1 MTLQDYLK
9 LKNGSDVRG
18 VALDGVENEPIT
30 LTTEA
35 AKNIAKAFCV
45 WLISRTGK
53 TKVKIAVGYDS
64 RLSAQKLCR
73 AVVKGIT
80 STGHDAVVTGL
91 STTPSMFALL
101 QDDTWEEEPC
111 HGSIVI
117 TASHL
122 PFNRNGLKFF
132 FKEGGVESEDITEIL
147 TLAADFRFAEV
158 QTKGKVIEKSYMN
171 EYALSLVEKVRKDT
185 ADEFPLAGKH
195 IIVDAGNGT
204 GGFFA
209 EKVLKPLGANTKGSQ
224 FLEPDGRFLG
234 HIPNPENEAAMK
246 SICDAV
252 KDTGA
257 ELGVIFDTD
266 ADRAAIVDQNG
277 NAINRNALIALISA
291 VLLEEKQ
298 GGMIVTDSVTSEGL
312 TKFIEQK
319 GGIHRRYKRGYKNVI
334 NEAKE
339 MSRKG
344 HYVPLAIET
353 SGHAALKENY
363 YLDDGAYLV
372 VKLLIALSNAS
383 KRGKSLQDY
392 IADLEVPAEEAEIR
406 LSFHAD
412 CDFKG
417 EGAAI
422 LKDFETYLSSYEYAN
437 ATEDNYEGV
446 RAEYDDAH
454 GAGLALLRMSL
465 HDPILPIN
473 VESRKAG
480 GTLKILKNLYRFLEK
495 YPCLDLKPLKKAI
508 EKARK
513 VLLCN
518 LKTASKENK
527 LDFLTQFDGF
537 YV

>member
-9 LKNGSDVRG
+9 LKNGTDVRG
-18 VALDGVENEPIT
+18 VVLEGVKNEPVT

-64 RLSAQKLCR
+64 RLSSQKLCR

-80 STGHDAVVTGL
+80 STGHDVVLTGL
-91 STTPSMFALL
+91 STTPSMFMLL
-101 QDDTWEEEPC
+101 TEDNAECQ
-111 HGSIVI
+111 GSIMI

-132 FKEGGVESEDITEIL
+132 SKDGGVENEDITEIL
-147 TLAADFRFAEV
+147 TIAADFRFADV
-158 QTKGKVIEKSYMN
+158 CFKGTITEKPYLDD
-171 EYALSLVEKVRKDT
+171 YALSLVEKVRKET
-185 ADEFPLAGKH
+185 GDEFPLTGKR
-195 IIVDAGNGT
+195 IILDAGNGA

-224 FLEPDGRFLG
+224 FLEPDGRFPN
-234 HIPNPENEAAMK
+234 HVPNPENKEAMQ

-252 KDTGA
+252 KESKAD
-257 ELGVIFDTD
+257 LGIIFDTD
-266 ADRAAIVDQNG
+266 ADRAAVVDQDG
-277 NAINRNALIALISA
+277 NAINRNQLIALISA
-291 VLLEEKQ
+291 ILLEEKQ

-334 NEAKE
+334 NEAQE

-372 VKLLIALSNAS
+372 VKLLIALAKAS
-383 KRGKSLQDY
+383 KKGKLLQDY
-392 IADLEVPAEEAEIR
+392 IADLEIPQEEAEVR
-406 LSFHAD
+406 LSFLPD
-412 CDFKG
+412 CDFKA
-417 EGAAI
+417 EGFKI
-422 LKDFETYLSSYEYAN
+422 LKDFENRLLNCTYAKAS
-437 ATEDNYEGV
+437 EDNFEGV
-446 RAEYDDAH
+446 RAEYDDMH
-454 GAGLALLRMSL
+454 GAGWALLRMSL

-473 VESRKAG
+473 AESRKAG
-480 GTLKILKNLYRFLEK
+480 GTLKILKDLYYFFKE
-495 YPCLDLKPLKKAI
+495 YSCLDLTPLKKAI

-513 VLLCN
+513 SLLGN
-518 LKTASKENK
+518 LKSAAEENQ